1 MNRKRILLAVTLVAS
16 LALQACAATF
26 VASKDGKGYYV
37 GNSSNAAY
45 RMFCESGDMQKILA
59 ATTTIGQDKKA
70 ELYASN
76 CGPDRSNDRVRKF
89 YTSMTAEQRRDL
101 RQAFKQNGYDINAMR
116 C

>member
-1 MNRKRILLAVTLVAS
+1 MNRKRLPLTLALVAS
-16 LALQACAATF
+16 IALQACASTF

-45 RMFCESGDMQKILA
+45 RMFCESGDMQRILA
-59 ATTTIGQDKKA
+59 ATTTIGQDKKND
-70 ELYASN
+70 LYSSN
-76 CGPDRSNDRVRKF
+76 CGPDRSNEKVRNI

-101 RQAFKQNGYDINAMR
+101 RQAFKKNGYDINAMR